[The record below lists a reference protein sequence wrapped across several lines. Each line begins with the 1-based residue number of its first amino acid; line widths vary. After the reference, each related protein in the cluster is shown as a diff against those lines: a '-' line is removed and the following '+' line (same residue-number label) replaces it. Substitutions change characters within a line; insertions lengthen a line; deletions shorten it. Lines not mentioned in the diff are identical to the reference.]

1 MVTQDVIEILKKL
14 QDILVKKYDLEA
26 KRDEA
31 PKQLSNQ
38 KDLLEKTQKEFI
50 EEQTQYDSIKEK
62 VSKLKE
68 ELEEAV
74 KTREEGEKGVANS
87 TTHRE
92 YEALEK
98 QILEAKNKEEEIRK
112 ELQKEERDL
121 AELDEKLKNSNELI
135 TFQKSELESA
145 QNSINKK
152 TDEYTAE
159 LNQLEKEVEEITK
172 ELNNEEIL
180 FKFERIIQRN
190 SEGIV
195 TVKSGVCSGCHMILP
210 ADFANEVRQG
220 DGIKFCPYCSRVL
233 EYDEQSS
240 EDTEDYFSLDSVGS
254 LADFDDETFGED
266 EDSDEEKDYDD
277 NLYDDDLSDDGSDDD
292 DENQND
298 DEDDDGDEDSD
309 EE

>member
-68 ELEEAV
+68 DLEEAV

-98 QILEAKNKEEEIRK
+98 QILEAKNKEEEVRK

-135 TFQKSELESA
+135 TFQKSELETA

-195 TVKSGVCSGCHMILP
+195 TVKNGVCSGCHMILP

-277 NLYDDDLSDDGSDDD
+277 NLYDDDLSDDSSDDD

>member
-1 MVTQDVIEILKKL
+1 MVTHDVIEILKKL

-98 QILEAKNKEEEIRK
+98 QILEAKNKEEEVRK

>member
-98 QILEAKNKEEEIRK
+98 QILEAKNKEEEVRK

-159 LNQLEKEVEEITK
+159 LNQLDKEVEEITK

-195 TVKSGVCSGCHMILP
+195 TVKNGVCSGCHMILP

>member
-98 QILEAKNKEEEIRK
+98 QILEAKNKEEEVRK
-112 ELQKEERDL
+112 DLQKEERDL
-121 AELDEKLKNSNELI
+121 AELDEKLKNTNELI
-135 TFQKSELESA
+135 TFQKSELEAA

-152 TDEYTAE
+152 TDEYTEE
-159 LNQLEKEVEEITK
+159 LNKLEKDADKITK

-195 TVKSGVCSGCHMILP
+195 TVKNGVCSGCHMILP

-240 EDTEDYFSLDSVGS
+240 EENEDYFSLDSVGS
-254 LADFDDETFGED
+254 LADFDDESFGED
-266 EDSDEEKDYDD
+266 EDSDEEKEYDE
-277 NLYDDDLSDDGSDDD
+277 NIYDDDSSEDSSDD

-298 DEDDDGDEDSD
+298 DDDEGDEDSD

>member
-68 ELEEAV
+68 DLEEAV

-98 QILEAKNKEEEIRK
+98 QILEAKNKEEEVRK

-159 LNQLEKEVEEITK
+159 LNQLDKEVEEITK

-195 TVKSGVCSGCHMILP
+195 TVKNGVCSGCHMILP

-298 DEDDDGDEDSD
+298 DEDDDGDEDPD

>member
-254 LADFDDETFGED
+254 LADFDDESFGED

>member
-68 ELEEAV
+68 DLEEAV

-98 QILEAKNKEEEIRK
+98 QILEAKNKEEEVRK

-159 LNQLEKEVEEITK
+159 LNQLDKEVEEITK

-195 TVKSGVCSGCHMILP
+195 TVKNGVCSGCHMILP

-254 LADFDDETFGED
+254 LADFDDEAFGED

>member
-98 QILEAKNKEEEIRK
+98 QILEAKNKEEEVRK

-277 NLYDDDLSDDGSDDD
+277 NLYDDDLSDDSSDDD

>member
-98 QILEAKNKEEEIRK
+98 QILEAKNKEEEVRK

-135 TFQKSELESA
+135 TFQKSERESA

>member
-98 QILEAKNKEEEIRK
+98 QILEAKNKEEEVRK

-292 DENQND
+292 ENQND

>member
-98 QILEAKNKEEEIRK
+98 QILEAKNKEEEVRK

-195 TVKSGVCSGCHMILP
+195 TVKNGVCSGCHMILP

-266 EDSDEEKDYDD
+266 EDSDEEKDYDE

>member
-68 ELEEAV
+68 DLEEAV

-98 QILEAKNKEEEIRK
+98 QILEAKNKEEEVRK

-195 TVKSGVCSGCHMILP
+195 TVKNGVCSGCHMILP

-266 EDSDEEKDYDD
+266 EDSDEEKDYDE

>member
-98 QILEAKNKEEEIRK
+98 QILEAKNKEEEVRK

-195 TVKSGVCSGCHMILP
+195 TLKSGVCSGCHMILP

>member
-98 QILEAKNKEEEIRK
+98 QILEAKNKEEEVRK

-254 LADFDDETFGED
+254 LADFDDESFGED

>member
-98 QILEAKNKEEEIRK
+98 QILEAKNKEEEVRK

-159 LNQLEKEVEEITK
+159 LNQLDKEVEEITK

-195 TVKSGVCSGCHMILP
+195 TVKNGVCSGCHMILP

-266 EDSDEEKDYDD
+266 EDSDEEKDYDE

>member
-68 ELEEAV
+68 DLEEAV

-98 QILEAKNKEEEIRK
+98 QILEAKNKEEEVRK

-195 TVKSGVCSGCHMILP
+195 TVKNGVCSGCHMILP

>member
-68 ELEEAV
+68 DLEEAV

-98 QILEAKNKEEEIRK
+98 QILEAKNKEEEVRK

-159 LNQLEKEVEEITK
+159 LNQLDKEVEEITK

-195 TVKSGVCSGCHMILP
+195 TVKNGVCSGCHMILP

-254 LADFDDETFGED
+254 LADFDDESFGED

>member
-98 QILEAKNKEEEIRK
+98 QILEAKNKEEEVRK
-112 ELQKEERDL
+112 ELQKEEREL

-254 LADFDDETFGED
+254 LADFDDESFGED

>member
-87 TTHRE
+87 NTHRE

-98 QILEAKNKEEEIRK
+98 QILEAKNKEEEVRK

>member
-74 KTREEGEKGVANS
+74 KTREECEKGVANS

-98 QILEAKNKEEEIRK
+98 QILEAKNKEEEVRK

>member
-98 QILEAKNKEEEIRK
+98 QILEAKNKEEEVRK

-145 QNSINKK
+145 LNSINKK

-254 LADFDDETFGED
+254 LADFDDESFGED

>member
-98 QILEAKNKEEEIRK
+98 QILEAKNKEEEVRK

-298 DEDDDGDEDSD
+298 YEDDDGDEDSD

>member
-98 QILEAKNKEEEIRK
+98 QILEAKNKEEEVRK

-172 ELNNEEIL
+172 ELNNEVIL

>member
-98 QILEAKNKEEEIRK
+98 QILEAKNKEEEVRK

-210 ADFANEVRQG
+210 AEFANEVRQG

>member
-98 QILEAKNKEEEIRK
+98 QILEAKNKEEEVRK

-254 LADFDDETFGED
+254 LADFDDESFGED

-292 DENQND
+292 DENQNN

>member
-98 QILEAKNKEEEIRK
+98 QILEAKNKEEEVRK

-159 LNQLEKEVEEITK
+159 LNQLEKEGEEITK

>member
-98 QILEAKNKEEEIRK
+98 QILEAKNKEEEVRK

-159 LNQLEKEVEEITK
+159 LKQLEKEVEEITK

>member
-98 QILEAKNKEEEIRK
+98 QILEAKNKEEEVRK

-195 TVKSGVCSGCHMILP
+195 TVKNGVCSGCHMILP

>member
-68 ELEEAV
+68 DLEEAV

-98 QILEAKNKEEEIRK
+98 QILEAKNKEEEVRK

>member
-98 QILEAKNKEEEIRK
+98 QILEAKNKEEEVRK

-240 EDTEDYFSLDSVGS
+240 EDTEDYFSLDSVGR